1 MTLPPLVQSV
11 VDTFLQAA
19 DAEAPGLV
27 EGLYLVGSVALDD
40 FRPHRSDIDFVAVT
54 GSRPDAASLGIL
66 EHVHS
71 RLRKQW
77 HRPFFDG
84 IYVTWNDL
92 AADPAKLDSCPY
104 SHEGRL
110 RPRGQ
115 GDLIAWHTLA
125 EHGVRCR
132 GPLVANLTIWRD
144 QQALAAWT
152 NTNLDTYWQ
161 RRVLDR
167 DERLLYGLTGLT
179 AWACEWCVLGVSRLH
194 YTLATGAITSKEGT
208 GVYAR
213 ATFSE
218 SWHRVIDEALRI
230 RRGAGGRSLYGSP
243 LTRRR
248 DVRAFTQM
256 IIVDAHRLYTEL
268 ESS

>member
-1 MTLPPLVQSV
+1 MSLPPTVQSV
-11 VDTFLQAA
+11 VDTFLQAV
-19 DAEAPGLV
+19 DAEEPGLV

-54 GSRPDAASLGIL
+54 GSRPGAASLVVL
-66 EHVHS
+66 ERIHS
-71 RLRKQW
+71 RLQKQW
-77 HRPFFDG
+77 RRPFFDG

-92 AADPAKLDSCPY
+92 ATDPSLLDACPY

-110 RPRGQ
+110 HPRGQ
-115 GDLIAWHTLA
+115 GDLITWHTLA

-132 GPLVANLTIWRD
+132 GPAAAHLTIWCD

-167 DERLLYGLTGLT
+167 GERLLHGLTGLT

-194 YTLATGAITSKEGT
+194 YTLSTGAITSKEGA

-213 ATFSE
+213 AMFPE
-218 SWHRVIDEALRI
+218 QWHRVIDEALRI
-230 RRGAGGRSLYGSP
+230 RRGASGRSLYRSP
-243 LTRRR
+243 LARRR

-256 IIVDAHRLYTEL
+256 VITDGHRLYNEL
-268 ESS
+268 GAS